1 MGLKLIAAGWTDS
14 GRERENNEDTIFHL
28 VVQDA
33 TGEPLGLFIVCD
45 GVGGQLAGDQASQ
58 MAVAAIR
65 DSLRDLFAPPDEF
78 QTQPLEILHTPFLN
92 PRVPPASDTRPMNRA
107 MPGDSLRQRVV
118 AAAQIGN
125 LSVFGLTRHKPE
137 EAGNAGTTLTMAL
150 VRGSHAIVANVGD
163 SRTYLIRDGHLQRV
177 TKDHSLIEGLID
189 SGNVKPEERFTHPA
203 RNVILRS
210 LGRDTKV
217 DVDIFEESLRQ
228 GDILLLCSDGLW
240 EMVRDPDEIAALA
253 RRAATPLQAC
263 RDLISAAN
271 AAGGSDNISVIV
283 VRIE

>member
-1 MGLKLIAAGWTDS
+1 MMGLKLNAAGWTDS

-33 TGEPLGLFIVCD
+33 QGEPMGLFIVCD

-65 DSLRDLFAPPDEF
+65 DSLRDLFAPPNEF
-78 QTQPLEILHTPFLN
+78 QTKPLETQHTPFLKSRT
-92 PRVPPASDTRPMNRA
+92 PSASDTGPMRRA
-107 MPGDSLRQRVV
+107 APGGSLRERVV
-118 AAAQIGN
+118 NAAQTGN

-150 VRGSHAIVANVGD
+150 VHGSHAIVANVGD
-163 SRTYLIRDGHLQRV
+163 SRTYLIRDGRLQRV

-217 DVDIFEESLRQ
+217 EVDIFEESLR
-228 GDILLLCSDGLW
+228 
-240 EMVRDPDEIAALA
+240 
-253 RRAATPLQAC
+253 T
-263 RDLISAAN
+263 
-271 AAGGSDNISVIV
+271 
-283 VRIE
+283 